1 MSNGAV
7 NSRDMNWR
15 ERSSLFQLTV
25 VRFKLFLRENDE
37 TPSLLWALVGGLTW
51 IRK

>member
-1 MSNGAV
+1 MVFVGIA
-7 NSRDMNWR
+7 
-15 ERSSLFQLTV
+15 FP
-25 VRFKLFLRENDE
+25 FKLFLRENDE